1 MLNEFLD
8 ISTYEPISPVFK
20 SLDHISSKLTF
31 LLEGSKKILFL
42 SYWIFF
48 SISRPIGRFNS
59 SFPLSAYGFCL
70 NVEEGE
76 EDPTRARWSAAVAA
90 LREARP
96 KLDVHWKAGE
106 RGGGVE

>member
-1 MLNEFLD
+1 MGGNEAAQ
-8 ISTYEPISPVFK
+8 
-20 SLDHISSKLTF
+20 
-31 LLEGSKKILFL
+31 G
-42 SYWIFF
+42 
-48 SISRPIGRFNS
+48 G
-59 SFPLSAYGFCL
+59 
-70 NVEEGE
+70 VEEGE